1 MDMNSKKTIEQVYD
15 DVSYVVKEQAGLP
28 TRYFML
34 TPDQIYFLENFTN
47 LLDKPDVNGLLCAR
61 DLMEEALETINEAI
75 KEV

>member
-1 MDMNSKKTIEQVYD
+1 M
-15 DVSYVVKEQAGLP
+15 VKYILNK
-28 TRYFML
+28 
-34 TPDQIYFLENFTN
+34 IYFLENFTN